1 MNYKKLAKK
10 YICVQKLSRR
20 IIPRPSFISQHGKTF
35 LSQLIGYSSMLLNKL
50 ATIFEIFNQQVTVRF
65 LLMRNY
71 LQKMTADVCYRLINR
86 LFREQVPTQTVRAI
100 QMQPNWCVLQFK
112 VTSENLVFSFKY
124 HSNEYFM
131 TNNKYIL
138 LEFSQMD

>member
-1 MNYKKLAKK
+1 
-10 YICVQKLSRR
+10 
-20 IIPRPSFISQHGKTF
+20 
-35 LSQLIGYSSMLLNKL
+35 MLLNKL

-100 QMQPNWCVLQFK
+100 QMQPN
-112 VTSENLVFSFKY
+112 
-124 HSNEYFM
+124 
-131 TNNKYIL
+131 
-138 LEFSQMD
+138 